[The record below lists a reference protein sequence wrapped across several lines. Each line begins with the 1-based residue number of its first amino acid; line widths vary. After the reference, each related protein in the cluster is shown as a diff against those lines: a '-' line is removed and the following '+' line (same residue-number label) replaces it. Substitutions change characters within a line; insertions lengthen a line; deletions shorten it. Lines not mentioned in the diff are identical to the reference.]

1 MGHARIYQPVSN
13 FYCSVFLVLTFSK
26 IFNRVCVA
34 ESCGWGLIT
43 DKLEHD
49 IEETISGSEA
59 DVATV
64 LSAIAN
70 KVRMEILTSLYREP
84 KEFSELLEISGL
96 SKTALAHHLSRL
108 VESGVILHVSRG
120 LYEISSDGAEF
131 LRSISA
137 AYASS
142 KRRQEHEAARRVD
155 YIQRVH
161 TKRKDKMDELEV
173 RIEKLE
179 PMRVARFQAISK
191 SPESD
196 AWNKLRSWA
205 EPRGLLDD
213 VKRNP
218 VFGFNNPNPSP
229 GKREYGYEFW
239 IKIGK
244 DVESEGDIETKEFEG
259 GLYAV
264 TTTPLK
270 ADPIVSEEGIEFI
283 GAWKRLGDWIKASK
297 YDFGDQ
303 QCFERAHETGV
314 SEDDLILDLY
324 WSIKE

>member
-1 MGHARIYQPVSN
+1 MI
-13 FYCSVFLVLTFSK
+13 LVLTFSK
-26 IFNRVCVA
+26 MFNKSCVA
-34 ESCGWGLIT
+34 GYCGWGLIT
-43 DKLEHD
+43 DNLEHD
-49 IEETISGSEA
+49 VVEIISGSEA
-59 DVATV
+59 DVAVV

-70 KVRMEILTSLYREP
+70 KVRMEILTSLHREQ

-96 SKTALAHHLSRL
+96 SKTALAHHLNRL
-108 VESGVILHVSRG
+108 VESGIIVHVSRG
-120 LYEISSDGAEF
+120 LYEISSDGADF
-131 LRSISA
+131 LKSISA

-142 KRRQEHEAARRVD
+142 KRRQDYEAARRVD

-196 AWNKLRSWA
+196 AWDKLSSWA

-213 VKRNP
+213 VKKNP
-218 VFGFNNPNPSP
+218 VFGFNNPGPSP
-229 GKREYGYEFW
+229 GKEEYGYEFW
-239 IKIGK
+239 IKVGEE
-244 DVESEGDIETKEFEG
+244 VEPEGDIKIKEFEG
-259 GLYAV
+259 GLFAI

-270 ADPIVSEEGIEFI
+270 ADPIYEDGHHFI
-283 GAWKRLGDWIKASK
+283 GAWKRLGDWIKSSK
-297 YDFGDQ
+297 YEFGDQ
-303 QCFERAHETGV
+303 QCLERAHDPGA

>member
-1 MGHARIYQPVSN
+1 M
-13 FYCSVFLVLTFSK
+13 
-26 IFNRVCVA
+26 
-34 ESCGWGLIT
+34 
-43 DKLEHD
+43 
-49 IEETISGSEA
+49 
-59 DVATV
+59 
-64 LSAIAN
+64 
-70 KVRMEILTSLYREP
+70 RMEILTSLHREP

-96 SKTALAHHLSRL
+96 SKTGLAHHLNRL
-108 VESGVILHVSRG
+108 VESGIIVHVSRG

-131 LRSISA
+131 LRSITD

-142 KRRQEHEAARRVD
+142 KRRQDYEAARRVD

-179 PMRVARFQAISK
+179 PMHVARFQAISK
-191 SPESD
+191 SPEND
-196 AWNKLRSWA
+196 AWIKLKTWA

-213 VKRNP
+213 IKKHP

-239 IKIGK
+239 IKVGK
-244 DVESEGDIETKEFEG
+244 GIASEGDVEIKEFEG
-259 GLYAV
+259 GLFAV

-270 ADPIVSEEGIEFI
+270 ADPVYEDGHHFI
-283 GAWKRLGDWIKASK
+283 GAWKRLEEWIKSSK
-297 YDFGDQ
+297 YEFGDQ
-303 QCFERAHETGV
+303 QCLERAHDPGA

-324 WSIKE
+324 WSIKK